1 MDTRKP
7 LLSVLI
13 GIGLSAVAGCDGIVE
28 PPWWT
33 HQVVIYAALNPD
45 STRHPITIATTDHE
59 SRLFEASVTIHR
71 RVESSNGDEWELV
84 ASWDSAQAAAVG
96 RSLRDLTPCRRRV
109 GSSSIPIGGVDQV
122 CMTPEADLEPGG
134 VYRVEAQ
141 ARDREAAS
149 GITRVVG
156 GFEVERAVLRGADD
170 SAELSAEWIPS
181 LAAHR
186 YILSLRKATSPCTN
200 CADGWHADVD
210 TTSITIGVPK
220 EAIDDAFQD
229 PMMLDVMALD
239 VHLHAFLTT
248 GHSGLAFSVPPVQN
262 VEGGFGVVGSLRFRD
277 RRVERTR

>member
-1 MDTRKP
+1 METRDS
-7 LLSVLI
+7 LLSVFI
-13 GIGLSAVAGCDGIVE
+13 AIGLSALVGCDGIVA

-45 STRHPITIATTDHE
+45 STRHAIVIAATDPE
-59 SRLFEASVTIHR
+59 STLLDATVTIHR
-71 RVESSNGDEWELV
+71 RVESSNGDDWELV

-96 RSLRDLTPCRRRV
+96 SSLRDLTPCRRRV
-109 GSSSIPIGGVDQV
+109 GSAFILIGGVDQV

-134 VYRVEAQ
+134 VYRVEART
-141 ARDREAAS
+141 RDRETAS

-156 GFEVERAVLRGADD
+156 GFEVEEAVLSSGGN
-170 SAELSAEWIPS
+170 SAELSAEWTPS

-186 YILSLRKATSPCTN
+186 YILSLRKATSSCIN

-210 TTSITIGVPK
+210 TTSITIEVPE
-220 EAIDDAFQD
+220 EAIEDARR
-229 PMMLDVMALD
+229 PITLDVVAFD

-262 VEGGFGVVGSLRFRD
+262 VVGGFGVVGSLRSRE
-277 RRVERTR
+277 RRVDGTR